1 MVSNYIK
8 QDSLSIDGFRSICI
22 TIVFNDDDD
31 DDGHADDD
39 GDGHADD
46 DGDNDGLVFPI
57 GWPGGNIASLHQ
69 SWPLILMLG
78 KKTFKLSSPS
88 LSSWF
93 SSSRFSFGSF
103 LVLVN
108 IFLEQPVV

>member
-31 DDGHADDD
+31 DDD
-39 GDGHADD
+39 HADD

-78 KKTFKLSSPS
+78 KKTFKLSPS
-88 LSSWF
+88 SSSSSSWF
-93 SSSRFSFGSF
+93 SSSRFSCGNF
-103 LVLVN
+103 LVN
-108 IFLEQPVV
+108 FFLEQSVV

>member
-31 DDGHADDD
+31 D
-39 GDGHADD
+39 DGHADD

-88 LSSWF
+88 SSSWF

-103 LVLVN
+103 FVN
-108 IFLEQPVV
+108 VFLEQSVV

>member
-39 GDGHADD
+39 GD
-46 DGDNDGLVFPI
+46 NDGLVFPI
-57 GWPGGNIASLHQ
+57 GWPGGNIAPELAADTDARKENFQ
-69 SWPLILMLG
+69 IVITITIIIIIILVFI
-78 KKTFKLSSPS
+78 KP
-88 LSSWF
+88 
-93 SSSRFSFGSF
+93 
-103 LVLVN
+103 
-108 IFLEQPVV
+108 I

>member
-39 GDGHADD
+39 GD
-46 DGDNDGLVFPI
+46 NDGLVFPI

-69 SWPLILMLG
+69 SWDLII
-78 KKTFKLSSPS
+78 KIVKEVKL
-88 LSSWF
+88 F
-93 SSSRFSFGSF
+93 F
-103 LVLVN
+103 
-108 IFLEQPVV
+108 

>member
-31 DDGHADDD
+31 D
-39 GDGHADD
+39 DGHADD

-88 LSSWF
+88 SSSSSWF